1 MSNVT
6 LTELDEIIKQAGRT
20 PYTWEMRGH
29 DVWIRHIISGGVD
42 DPVYEYSR
50 VGTIEETERMIKRE
64 FSQKREPPI
73 PGYCPRCQHYSSN
86 LTIHNCRHTFMIMA
100 DEAYRNGDHAKVNEI
115 VANAKAQGIDLTSP
129 EPQGA
134 QA

>member
-1 MSNVT
+1 MV
-6 LTELDEIIKQAGRT
+6 
-20 PYTWEMRGH
+20 
-29 DVWIRHIISGGVD
+29 
-42 DPVYEYSR
+42 
-50 VGTIEETERMIKRE
+50 
-64 FSQKREPPI
+64 
-73 PGYCPRCQHYSSN
+73 
-86 LTIHNCRHTFMIMA
+86 MA